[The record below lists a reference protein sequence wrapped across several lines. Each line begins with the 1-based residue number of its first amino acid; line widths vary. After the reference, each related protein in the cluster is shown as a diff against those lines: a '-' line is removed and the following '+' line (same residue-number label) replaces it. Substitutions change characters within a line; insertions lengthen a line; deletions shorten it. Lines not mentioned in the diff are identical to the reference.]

1 MKQILLSSLLFTVIA
16 FPGQA
21 QTVPSPSISE
31 NCSNFCIKFDV
42 QSGYPNNIDFNNPS
56 YNPNNIRWQLSL
68 IWRSSSPE
76 TIQLEERIAK
86 QQLEDNKA
94 AMAKLA
100 EAISQNN
107 TALANGLSIILAP
120 KLGYKNPQL
129 LISDLQ
135 AKFVTVDLSSMQ

>member
-1 MKQILLSSLLFTVIA
+1 MKQIILSSLLLAAIA
-16 FPGQA
+16 FPGHA
-21 QTVPSPSISE
+21 QTVPPPITSE

-68 IWRSSSPE
+68 TWRSSSFE
-76 TIQLEERIAK
+76 TIQLEEQIAK

-94 AMAKLA
+94 SMVKLA

-107 TALANGLSIILAP
+107 TALANGIAIILAP
-120 KLGYKNPQL
+120 KLGYKNFQL
-129 LISDLQ
+129 LIADLQ
-135 AKFVTVDLSSMQ
+135 SKVVTVDLSSMH